1 MFSIFQQ
8 HCPWVTKFCQN
19 KQKKNTGILQYRTII
34 EDMTIHNLKEEASN
48 AAKANNC
55 DRINVYILKK
65 K

>member
-1 MFSIFQQ
+1 MR
-8 HCPWVTKFCQN
+8 C
-19 KQKKNTGILQYRTII
+19 RTII